1 MHKEN
6 YHLNV
11 TSWLFNPYRRLP
23 HYTTKWENLHY
34 EDITWEDEYVVY
46 GYKEVLK
53 RFLLLKIK
61 EEEII

>member
-34 EDITWEDEYVVY
+34 
-46 GYKEVLK
+46 LAPAAS
-53 RFLLLKIK
+53 KILQL
-61 EEEII
+61 